1 MDGKIWIYIFVAFGV
16 SYLIRV
22 LPLTIFRKPIKNRFV
37 KSFLYYAPYVTLALM
52 TFPAIF
58 ESTQIVWSG
67 LVALVAGVVMAYF
80 GAGLPFVAGA
90 CCAIVFLVEL
100 IFCR

>member
-1 MDGKIWIYIFVAFGV
+1 MNGNIWIYILVAFGV

-22 LPLTIFRKPIKNRFV
+22 LPLTIFKKPIKNRFV
-37 KSFLYYAPYVTLALM
+37 RSFLHYAPYVTLALM

-67 LVALVAGVVMAYF
+67 LAALVAGVVMAYF
-80 GAGLPFVAGA
+80 GLGLPVVAD
-90 CCAIVFLVEL
+90 FLPL
-100 IFCR
+100 TFGNFF

>member
-1 MDGKIWIYIFVAFGV
+1 MDGKIWIYIFVAFAV

-58 ESTQIVWSG
+58 ESTQVVWSG

-80 GAGLPFVAGA
+80 GAGLPVVAGS
-90 CCAIVFLVEL
+90 CCVIVFLVEL